1 MANAISKLL
10 GVENGKGL
18 KCDFSYL
25 RSKLDYL
32 LNIGAEVYRLKAR
45 ERFLTMDEKKQ
56 LALLEEDME
65 LHIKDLYE
73 KCGVFIPK
81 EKILRAFEEDPD
93 LLKII
98 ASSLTEFKVPAEGSQ
113 STQK

>member
-1 MANAISKLL
+1 MANALSKLL
-10 GVENGKGL
+10 GTDNAKGL

-45 ERFLTMDEKKQ
+45 ERFLSMDERKQ

-73 KCGVFIPK
+73 KCGVLIPK

-93 LLKII
+93 LLRIV
-98 ASSLTEFKVPAEGSQ
+98 ASSLMEFKVSEEKSQ
-113 STQK
+113 TTQK

>member
-10 GVENGKGL
+10 GTNDGKGL

-32 LNIGAEVYRLKAR
+32 LNIGAEVYRLKAK
-45 ERFLTMDEKKQ
+45 ERFLSLDERKQ
-56 LALLEEDME
+56 LVLLEEDME

-73 KCGVFIPK
+73 KCGVLIPK
-81 EKILRAFEEDPD
+81 EKILKAFEEDPD
-93 LLKII
+93 LLRMI
-98 ASSLTEFKVPAEGSQ
+98 ASSLTEFKVSEGGNQ
-113 STQK
+113 GTQK